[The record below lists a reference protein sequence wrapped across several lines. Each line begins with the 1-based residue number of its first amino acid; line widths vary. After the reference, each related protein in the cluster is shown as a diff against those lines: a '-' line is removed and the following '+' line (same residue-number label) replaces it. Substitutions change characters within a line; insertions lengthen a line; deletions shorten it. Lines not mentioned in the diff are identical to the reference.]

1 MLVKKSAFD
10 VLMNKKK
17 TNNLLDKIKT
27 ESDSDSSIIIEC
39 VKKSSPKPKF
49 LDKNKNEE
57 LHKSTINNTATEV
70 LSSFIN
76 VDTSF
81 TLTLHTNQLT
91 TEDTAFL
98 KTIQANIIKQDLPQT
113 IIDTIKLDKLFLNL
127 NIEQHKTNIQ
137 EIVVVAQQDDD
148 AEVLEQEPEI
158 KTRTRNKRF
167 SFVDSKRKK
176 NEKKKSSSSSLLV
189 SIIEQSTP
197 NNNTFSRNKQDNS
210 ELWTEKYMFKSEDEI
225 VTNSSQFE
233 RLKEWL
239 KSWKSI
245 IKNEKKNNDKNA
257 YESGSEYSYD
267 SDGSNA
273 ESTTSYKRKFYKNAI
288 LLSGPLGCGKTS
300 AVHIV
305 AKQLGFKVKF

>member
-49 LDKNKNEE
+49 IDKNKNEE
-57 LHKSTINNTATEV
+57 LHKSATNNTPTEV

-81 TLTLHTNQLT
+81 TLTSHTNQLT

-98 KTIQANIIKQDLPQT
+98 KTIQANNIKQDLPLTFT

-127 NIEQHKTNIQ
+127 NIEQHKPNIQ
-137 EIVVVAQQDDD
+137 ETVVAQQDDD

-176 NEKKKSSSSSLLV
+176 NEKKKSSTALV
-189 SIIEQSTP
+189 SIIEQSTT
-197 NNNTFSRNKQDNS
+197 NNTFSRNKQDNS